1 MESVWNDL
9 EQAAWLNLIR
19 AMAQVNR
26 RLAAEMEQHDG
37 LPIAWYDVLV
47 HLSFAPE
54 AGWSMQEL
62 AGQVMMSG
70 SGLTR
75 MVDRLIDAGLV
86 QRRRADERQA
96 DDRRVVRVAL
106 TEAGQATLARVQPRH
121 QARVR
126 AYFLQHVRA
135 EELDCLRNVGERVLA
150 ELSQEAPTDV

>member
-1 MESVWNDL
+1 MESIWNDL
-9 EQAAWLNLIR
+9 EQAAWLNMIR
-19 AMAQVNR
+19 ALAQVHR
-26 RLAAEMEQHDG
+26 RLAAEMEQQDG

-54 AGWSMQEL
+54 TGWSMQEL
-62 AGQVMMSG
+62 ADQVMMSG

-106 TEAGQATLARVQPRH
+106 TEAGLATLAHVQPHH

-135 EELDCLRNVGERVLA
+135 EELECLRNVGKRVLA
-150 ELSQEAPTDV
+150 ELNREEPANV